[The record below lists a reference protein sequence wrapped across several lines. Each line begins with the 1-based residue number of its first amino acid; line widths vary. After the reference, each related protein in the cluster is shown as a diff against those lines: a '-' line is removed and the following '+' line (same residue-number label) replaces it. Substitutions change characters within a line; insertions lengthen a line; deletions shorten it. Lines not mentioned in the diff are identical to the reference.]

1 MPDFY
6 ATTDADSVGPR
17 LWDAIPAGAYLLSAA
32 SWWRRYR
39 RLKVTPLPSHMHPI
53 GGDCGGYVITRVRK
67 LDVWPFADGEL
78 AAWYE
83 GMGVAW
89 GATRDHCC
97 EPDIARGAVCER
109 QQMTTQN
116 AVDAWQAYRDTP
128 FAWVPTVQGWEVEDY
143 AAHARE
149 LRPLV
154 MEMMRHYGAGSFFR
168 VGIGTLCKRADA
180 RMIRLVVQAVARE
193 LPGVPLHLWGVTH
206 RIFDGQAALSPQ
218 VISLD
223 SSAWNGFFGKG
234 HERWKKSGMTKRAY
248 SYAVALPQ
256 YRRRYEA
263 RQRRPRNYEMDLD
276 PA

>member
-17 LWDAIPAGAYLLSAA
+17 LWNDIPAGAYLHTAA

-39 RLKVTPLPSHMHPI
+39 RLKVTPLPPHMHPI

-116 AVDAWQAYRDTP
+116 AVDAWRAYRDAP
-128 FAWVPTVQGWEVEDY
+128 FAWVPTVQGWNVEDY
-143 AAHARE
+143 AAHAR
-149 LRPLV
+149 
-154 MEMMRHYGAGSFFR
+154 
-168 VGIGTLCKRADA
+168 
-180 RMIRLVVQAVARE
+180 
-193 LPGVPLHLWGVTH
+193 
-206 RIFDGQAALSPQ
+206 
-218 VISLD
+218 
-223 SSAWNGFFGKG
+223 
-234 HERWKKSGMTKRAY
+234 
-248 SYAVALPQ
+248 
-256 YRRRYEA
+256 
-263 RQRRPRNYEMDLD
+263 
-276 PA
+276 